1 MILYLCRVSDKRN
14 IIFKRCLAWCLLA
27 LLAVV
32 HSVKMFHHHAE
43 PQGEGRQLQ
52 IISFQQ
58 PGHHCAICD
67 FHLTRDVE
75 VPGLPTYFPPLQ
87 PVVQQYVAYTA
98 GFISLTSLHY
108 PLRGPPAIA

>member
-1 MILYLCRVSDKRN
+1 MFLYLCQVSDKRN
-14 IIFKRCLAWCLLA
+14 IVFRKCLAWCLLA

-32 HSVKMFHHHAE
+32 HSVKMLHYHAV
-43 PQGEGRQLQ
+43 PLGEHRHLQ

-75 VPGLPTYFPPLQ
+75 VPVLPTYFPPLR
-87 PVVQQYVAYTA
+87 PVVQQYAYNIQ
-98 GFISLTSLHY
+98 GYNYLTYFHY
-108 PLRGPPAIA
+108 QLRGPPAIA